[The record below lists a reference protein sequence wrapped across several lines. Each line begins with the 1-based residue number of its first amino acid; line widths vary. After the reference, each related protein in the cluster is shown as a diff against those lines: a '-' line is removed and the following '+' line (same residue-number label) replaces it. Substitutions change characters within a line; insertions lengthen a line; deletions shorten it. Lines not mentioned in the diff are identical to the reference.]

1 MQTRIDY
8 KKRFHKKTI
17 LLFVILLPFLFP
29 RGFSEFFPWYKNVQ
43 RYLLAFATVIIFFNF
58 LISLSRKRIKLN
70 FAINWVLV
78 YHGVLLLITLCI
90 QGGVTEGI
98 QKIFFAPVFFILCME
113 QIKLNW
119 KYFLNVFSTM
129 LIMLFTLNITIFNQW
144 MFPNFFLVS
153 KHITF
158 IGHVQIISQIGI
170 LSIIIGSIMID
181 EKKKKSILLITLGV
195 LNMLYSMTLVSY
207 IALFF
212 LAIGIMLIKKT
223 KIRLFKKPII
233 IYWIPQAVSV
243 GLIALT
249 KALRGFYFI
258 NEIDVSMGG
267 RMFIWAAVLEKLKGH
282 WLFGYGAFGVLF
294 RVFWNDWGG
303 NYYGSNYAHSEI
315 LQLLLDGGLVLL
327 IVYVFMMMSCMN
339 KMSKCKN
346 CKEKNIA
353 ILLLG
358 IFSVISIIESVT
370 EYYYYFGFLAIT
382 ASLELI
388 LHDKETSLSA
398 GK

>member
-1 MQTRIDY
+1 M
-8 KKRFHKKTI
+8 
-17 LLFVILLPFLFP
+17 
-29 RGFSEFFPWYKNVQ
+29 
-43 RYLLAFATVIIFFNF
+43 
-58 LISLSRKRIKLN
+58 
-70 FAINWVLV
+70 
-78 YHGVLLLITLCI
+78 
-90 QGGVTEGI
+90 
-98 QKIFFAPVFFILCME
+98 
-113 QIKLNW
+113 
-119 KYFLNVFSTM
+119 
-129 LIMLFTLNITIFNQW
+129 
-144 MFPNFFLVS
+144 
-153 KHITF
+153 
-158 IGHVQIISQIGI
+158 
-170 LSIIIGSIMID
+170 
-181 EKKKKSILLITLGV
+181 
-195 LNMLYSMTLVSY
+195 
-207 IALFF
+207 
-212 LAIGIMLIKKT
+212 
-223 KIRLFKKPII
+223 
-233 IYWIPQAVSV
+233 
-243 GLIALT
+243 
-249 KALRGFYFI
+249 
-258 NEIDVSMGG
+258 
-267 RMFIWAAVLEKLKGH
+267 
-282 WLFGYGAFGVLF
+282 LF